1 MKIELKNVDFSYDGS
16 NKVLK
21 NLSLEVK
28 DNESVA
34 VIGQNGSGKTTL
46 VKQLNGI
53 LKPTGGDILFDG
65 ASILKKSVAELSRHV
80 GYVFQNPDDQLFL
93 STVLK
98 ELEFGP
104 KQLGFERENGS
115 VRKARI

>member
-1 MKIELKNVDFSYDGS
+1 MKIELKNVDFSYDNK

-21 NLSLEVK
+21 NLSLGIK

-65 ASILKKSVAELSRHV
+65 ASMIKKSVAELSRHV
-80 GYVFQNPDDQLFL
+80 G
-93 STVLK
+93 
-98 ELEFGP
+98 
-104 KQLGFERENGS
+104 
-115 VRKARI
+115 